1 MQTSPSSILV
11 SRVSFLTFSLST
23 QTKKVLKNKFTAVT
37 LNKSN
42 NSSHKTKCDAYVN
55 QSLLFDLCSLTY
67 KYTESKLICCYSH
80 IYRRL
85 MIFVA
90 YPEIKCYDDDHP
102 SQEKKTVRGF
112 LVLLLLNYRYSTF
125 SFVYRRR
132 KKNEPNLTIITAIL
146 IILFDIL
153 TDRA

>member
-1 MQTSPSSILV
+1 MWCIRQSIIIIW
-11 SRVSFLTFSLST
+11 SMLT
-23 QTKKVLKNKFTAVT
+23 
-37 LNKSN
+37 
-42 NSSHKTKCDAYVN
+42 HM
-55 QSLLFDLCSLTY
+55 Y

-90 YPEIKCYDDDHP
+90 YPEIKCYDEDHP

-125 SFVYRRR
+125 SFVYQKR
-132 KKNEPNLTIITAIL
+132 KKKRTKPHNNYGNIDYFVWYFNRPSIIFDSFTKIYIRFEQRLYNFDWWL
-146 IILFDIL
+146 ISCLVS
-153 TDRA
+153 